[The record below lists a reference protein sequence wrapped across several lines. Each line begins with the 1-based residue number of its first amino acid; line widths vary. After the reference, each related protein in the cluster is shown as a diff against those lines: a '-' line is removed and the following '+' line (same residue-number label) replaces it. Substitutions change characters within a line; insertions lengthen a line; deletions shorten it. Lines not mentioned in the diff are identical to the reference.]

1 MNDGTDKAAV
11 PSGQT
16 YDAHVGRCLRWILL
30 GCVMM
35 TVSPALTWAG
45 LVDGLGVWARLLWA
59 CQVVGI
65 GLTFVTVLRL
75 VLGKAGRRPT
85 TPAVPAPGVPASP
98 EVQDHQRRMDGGQGP
113 R

>member
-1 MNDGTDKAAV
+1 MDDSTDKAAAL
-11 PSGQT
+11 SNQK

-30 GCVMM
+30 GMAMM
-35 TVSPALTWAG
+35 AVYPALRWAG
-45 LVDGLGVWARLLWA
+45 LVTGFGLWARSLWA

-65 GLTFVTVLRL
+65 GLTFVTTLRL

-85 TPAVPAPGVPASP
+85 TPARPAPGVPASP
-98 EVQDHQRRMDGGQGP
+98 EVQAHQRRMDGGQDP